1 MAPEVFRQQPY
12 NEKADI
18 FSFGVLMYEVFG
30 RRSLVSMVCCCSCGT
45 HKEVC
50 ALFHPSIHHDPFYQS
65 ISIHTCGV
73 PTRCYQVSSA
83 PSDIVPAYPFPS
95 CPQTSTDIQ
104 ACSEG
109 CRRLPASDSELLGP
123 RVGPAGQRLLAPG
136 AERPSVRRG
145 AQAAAQEASEGV
157 PSHGRRRPGGS
168 WMPRELRNTVV
179 TLFHPYTPRNCDED
193 VPLNDMMIPLSP

>member
-30 RRSLVSMVCCCSCGT
+30 RRSLVSMVCCCSGGT

-65 ISIHTCGV
+65 ISSIPV
-73 PTRCYQVSSA
+73 ESRQDVIRCHQP

-109 CRRLPASDSELLGP
+109 CRRLPTSDSELLGP
-123 RVGPAGQRLLAPG
+123 ELVRLVSDCWHQEPSTVRPPRSSSNGSRSFGGCPKPWTGGAREAPG
-136 AERPSVRRG
+136 CQGNCA
-145 AQAAAQEASEGV
+145 
-157 PSHGRRRPGGS
+157 
-168 WMPRELRNTVV
+168 NTVV
-179 TLFHPYTPRNCDED
+179 TL
-193 VPLNDMMIPLSP
+193 IPSLYSS